1 MSAAHVPGHEV
12 CELLNQVRRQQV
24 ASEEDRHAAR
34 VLAGLAMTEVG
45 RAPGKETARSPLKW
59 LTRGRRRSWL
69 DDPEP
74 DTPWRDTRSANRP
87 GWRERAA
94 CLRGEEV
101 FAVDY
106 QICRHCGLAWVEEPY
121 TVPDYQRCGLAA
133 AGLGALR
140 SEHPGLEWHT
150 LGGHFRD
157 TEPFWLAVGAGV
169 DGGYTKRDI
178 CSHQPAG

>member
-1 MSAAHVPGHEV
+1 M
-12 CELLNQVRRQQV
+12 NDV
-24 ASEEDRHAAR
+24 A
-34 VLAGLAMTEVG
+34 
-45 RAPGKETARSPLKW
+45 RAPCEEAARSPLWW
-59 LTRGRRRSWL
+59 LKGGRWLRQRDWL

-94 CLRGEEV
+94 YLHGEEV

-106 QICRHCGLAWVEEPY
+106 QICRRCSLGWVEEPY
-121 TVPDYQRCGLAA
+121 THPDYQGCGLAA
-133 AGLGALR
+133 AALAALR

-157 TEPFWLAVGAGV
+157 VEPFWSAVGTNV
-169 DGGYTKRDI
+169 DGGYTERGI
-178 CSHQPAG
+178 CPHRTAG